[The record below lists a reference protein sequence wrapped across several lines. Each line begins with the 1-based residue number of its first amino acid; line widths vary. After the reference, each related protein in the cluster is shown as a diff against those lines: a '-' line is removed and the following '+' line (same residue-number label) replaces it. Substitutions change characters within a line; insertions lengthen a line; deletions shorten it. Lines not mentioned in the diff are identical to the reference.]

1 MSNNEIRTQTINSL
15 GYAKKTIL
23 TVRDFAIIYNI
34 VTNELEK
41 ESKRKPKSF
50 SSTKNKLTEKQL
62 KLASEK
68 LLKENQYRD
77 DLLRI
82 KKQLGTLNIEV
93 ETPNIEIEKE

>member
-1 MSNNEIRTQTINSL
+1 M
-15 GYAKKTIL
+15 KTIL

-41 ESKRKPKSF
+41 ESKKKPKTF
-50 SSTKNKLTEKQL
+50 SSAKNKLTEKQL
-62 KLASEK
+62 RLTSEK
-68 LLKENQYRD
+68 LLKENQYKE

-93 ETPNIEIEKE
+93 ETPNIEIKEQK